1 MSVQYSHTS
10 SIELSV
16 IVPVYNEQESIA
28 ELTDLVREA
37 LDHSFSYEL
46 IYVDDGSSDQSW
58 REVKSVV
65 NNHPFVKGIR
75 MQRNY
80 GKSSALQVGFEKARG
95 KYIATLDA
103 DLQDDPYEIPAM
115 LQQLKE
121 RQLDLVSGWKKT
133 RHDPMSKTIPSRFFN
148 KVTALFTGIDIHDF
162 NCGLKVYRREV
173 IEHIHLYGELHRY
186 IPFLA
191 KLEGYDRIEE
201 KVVTHHPR
209 KYGETK
215 FGFSRFMHGFLDL
228 LTLLFVNRYL
238 QRPMHFFGTL
248 GFLLLLLGGI
258 INGYL
263 TIEKLFYGSPLGN
276 RPLLLFGVMLMV
288 LGAQIF
294 SIGFLGELIQKRNAK
309 QHKPNIN
316 EVVENS
322 RETSASTG
330 TGGFAESKS
339 GS

>member
-1 MSVQYSHTS
+1 MPVQHPNTS
-10 SIELSV
+10 DIELSV
-16 IVPVYNEQESIA
+16 VVPLYNEQQSIV
-28 ELTDLVREA
+28 ELVDWIGEA
-37 LDHSFSYEL
+37 LADSKPFEL
-46 IYVDDGSSDQSW
+46 IFVDDGSSDQSW
-58 REVKSVV
+58 GEIKKMICGNS
-65 NNHPFVKGIR
+65 FVRGIR

-80 GKSSALQVGFEKARG
+80 GKSTALQVGFEQARG
-95 KYIATLDA
+95 RYIATMDA
-103 DLQDDPYEIPAM
+103 DLQDDPNEIPAM

-121 RQLDLVSGWKKT
+121 RQLDLVNGWKKT
-133 RHDPMSKTIPSRFFN
+133 RHDPMTKTVPSRFFN
-148 KVTALFTGIDIHDF
+148 KVTSLFTGIDLNDF

-263 TIEKLFYGSPLGN
+263 TIEKLVYGAVLGD

-294 SIGFLGELIQKRNAK
+294 SIGFLGELIQKRNEK
-309 QHKPNIN
+309 QHKPNIK
-316 EVVENS
+316 EVI
-322 RETSASTG
+322 
-330 TGGFAESKS
+330 
-339 GS
+339 

>member
-1 MSVQYSHTS
+1 MPVQDLYKSEL
-10 SIELSV
+10 ELSV
-16 IVPVYNEQESIA
+16 VVPLYNEQQSVT
-28 ELTDLVREA
+28 ELADRVDEA
-37 LDHSFSYEL
+37 LAEATMFEL
-46 IYVDDGSSDQSW
+46 IFVDDGSSDQSW
-58 REVKSVV
+58 REIKKVINSRSYVR
-65 NNHPFVKGIR
+65 GIR

-80 GKSSALQVGFEKARG
+80 GKSTALQAGFEEAEAP
-95 KYIATLDA
+95 YIATLDA
-103 DLQDDPYEIPAM
+103 DLQDDPFEIPAM

-121 RQLDLVSGWKKT
+121 RQLDLVSGWKKV
-133 RHDPMSKTIPSRFFN
+133 RHDPLVKTIPSRFFN
-148 KVTALFTGIDIHDF
+148 KVTSLFTGIDLNDF

-201 KVVTHHPR
+201 KVVKHHAR

-215 FGFSRFMHGFLDL
+215 FGISRFMHGFLDL

-248 GFLLLLLGGI
+248 GFLLLLVGGL

-263 TIEKLFYGSPLGN
+263 TIEKLFYGAVLGD

-294 SIGFLGELIQKRNAK
+294 SIGFLGELFQKRNEK
-309 QHKPNIN
+309 EHKPNIK
-316 EVVENS
+316 EVI
-322 RETSASTG
+322 
-330 TGGFAESKS
+330 
-339 GS
+339 